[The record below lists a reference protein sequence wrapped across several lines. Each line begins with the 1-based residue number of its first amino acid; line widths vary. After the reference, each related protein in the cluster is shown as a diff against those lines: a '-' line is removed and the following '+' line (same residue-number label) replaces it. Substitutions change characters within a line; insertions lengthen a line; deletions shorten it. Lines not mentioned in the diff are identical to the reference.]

1 MLKKRV
7 GIMKN
12 KDVVIEVTKE
22 EYEAQLAS
30 GLSEE
35 EVVSPGKHTFRRG
48 GFRERFPN
56 YDPKTSKARINIYVD
71 LDVLEHFRKRAERPN
86 AAPYQTQINA
96 ELRSIMER
104 DLAHEKAEIDETAE
118 RLLNDEHFL
127 ESLSKRLKQKELVN
141 S

>member
-1 MLKKRV
+1 
-7 GIMKN
+7 MKN
-12 KDVVIEVTKE
+12 KDVVVEVSE
-22 EYEAQLAS
+22 EHHKTQLAS

-35 EVVSPGKHTFRRG
+35 EIVPPGKHTFRRG

-56 YDPKTSKARINIYVD
+56 YDPKTSKARINIYID
-71 LDVLEHFRKRAERPN
+71 LDVLEHFRKRSEKPN

-104 DLAHEKAEIDETAE
+104 DLANQKTEMDETAK
-118 RLLNDEHFL
+118 RLLQDDNFL
-127 ESLSKRLKQKELVN
+127 ELLSKRLKQKELIN